1 MATLEISV
9 RGLHYDVER
18 GFFLKV
24 DCFHQIQLGTVQGQ
38 GEVGGPGGALHA
50 QEEVV
55 ILAFN
60 MN

>member
-1 MATLEISV
+1 MCDPHFAV

-24 DCFHQIQLGTVQGQ
+24 DCFHQIQLGTVHGQ